1 MDVIGRAGGALL
13 VCLTVGSCGAGGNHS
28 AIIPMKYSASCT
40 ADPWTPGNPP
50 VSRGVSMPWLC
61 ALGGMTGHLLRG
73 RFDGEYIVESIS
85 VTSGTGP
92 GVRSAARLTYQ
103 FDDPAE
109 TRLQVDL
116 AAQPA
121 GIPVVVVVDPPVR
134 ARGMTVVVNEVGG
147 DSASDLLR
155 VDALDVCGRRS

>member
-1 MDVIGRAGGALL
+1 
-13 VCLTVGSCGAGGNHS
+13 
-28 AIIPMKYSASCT
+28 
-40 ADPWTPGNPP
+40 
-50 VSRGVSMPWLC
+50 
-61 ALGGMTGHLLRG
+61 MTGHLLRG